1 MKTRKGYFDFADFK
15 LKSRPF
21 RIFGGRSREIN
32 GKGLTA
38 MYGVHNSVNFPANY
52 GYGKN
57 QTQGPSEPNNAAD
70 GKNVGRTDEILFSAV
85 SRKENDAMSSLSKEA
100 KDYLATL
107 QKKYPGYSFMVADF
121 DTDEEAGR
129 LLSQGRGEINV
140 LITPDLLEKM
150 ATDESERAK
159 YEGVISGAADQFAKI
174 ESNLSENG
182 KSIIEK
188 LGFTVNADG
197 TTNFFASL
205 LHGVKTDD
213 GDRTVS
219 SSLIVE
225 FTNMLNDLAA
235 RRQEML
241 EEGKDEFGR
250 PVDKEEAK
258 QKSTMPPKSF
268 EKYKKEPKP
277 YSKEEDYG
285 NLPPESFEKY
295 RKKED
300 PYATE
305 EDYGNLPPESFK
317 KYQENAEGQAVEAA
331 GEKMNY
337 SV

>member
-1 MKTRKGYFDFADFK
+1 
-15 LKSRPF
+15 
-21 RIFGGRSREIN
+21 
-32 GKGLTA
+32 
-38 MYGVHNSVNFPANY
+38 MYGVHNSVNFHSNY
-52 GYGKN
+52 GYGKNN
-57 QTQGPSEPNNAAD
+57 QTQGPSEPQNTV
-70 GKNVGRTDEILFSAV
+70 GEKNSGRTDEILFSAAN
-85 SRKENDAMSSLSKEA
+85 RKENDALSSLSKEA
-100 KDYLATL
+100 KEYLATL
-107 QKKYPGYSFMVADF
+107 QKKYPGYSFMVADYE
-121 DTDEEAGR
+121 TDEEASR

-150 ATDESERAK
+150 ATDADERAK
-159 YEGVISGAADQFAKI
+159 YEGVISGAAEQFAKI

-197 TTNFFASL
+197 TTNFFATL
-205 LHGVKTDD
+205 IKGVTTKD
-213 GDRTVS
+213 GSRTVTS
-219 SSLIVE
+219 SPIAE
-225 FTNMLNDLAA
+225 FTHMLNDLAA
-235 RRQEML
+235 KRQEML
-241 EEGKDEFGR
+241 EKGKDEFGR

-295 RKKED
+295 RRKEE
-300 PYATE
+300 PYSTE

-317 KYQENAEGQAVEAA
+317 KYQESEPA